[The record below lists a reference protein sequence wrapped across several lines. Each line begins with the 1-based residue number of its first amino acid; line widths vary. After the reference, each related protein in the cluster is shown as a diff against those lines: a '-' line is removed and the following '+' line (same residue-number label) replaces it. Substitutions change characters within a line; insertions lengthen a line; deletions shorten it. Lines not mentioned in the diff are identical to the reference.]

1 MTALIFS
8 SKTVKQLSTFSSV
21 SFWCSFSFPSLS
33 FPFRSFL
40 SFFPFLSLFFVWF
53 LFFFLCCWTLKKKK
67 KEVSNWREMEA
78 RPAKGWKSIIWMPVN
93 LLWTIMSP
101 MTKESKREP
110 PYLAVQ
116 YNTMNWLNAVLDFIG
131 AVSN

>member
-1 MTALIFS
+1 MTKWLHWYLAARLWS
-8 SKTVKQLSTFSSV
+8 SFQLFLLCLSDAV
-21 SFWCSFSFPSLS
+21 FSFPFPFLPFPFCS
-33 FPFRSFL
+33 FPF
-40 SFFPFLSLFFVWF
+40 LFFLF
-53 LFFFLCCWTLKKKK
+53 LFFFPLLLNFL

-101 MTKESKREP
+101 MTKESKREA

>member
-21 SFWCSFSFPSLS
+21 SFWCSFFFSFSFSLFS
-33 FPFRSFL
+33 FPFFPFVF
-40 SFFPFLSLFFVWF
+40 SFFS
-53 LFFFLCCWTLKKKK
+53 FFFPLLLNFL

>member
-1 MTALIFS
+1 MTKWLHWYLAARLWS
-8 SKTVKQLSTFSSV
+8 SFQLFLLCLSDAV
-21 SFWCSFSFPSLS
+21 FSFPFPFLS

-40 SFFPFLSLFFVWF
+40 SFFPFSLFFFPLLLNF
-53 LFFFLCCWTLKKKK
+53 L

>member
-21 SFWCSFSFPSLS
+21 SFWCSFFFSFS
-33 FPFRSFL
+33 FSPFSFL
-40 SFFPFLSLFFVWF
+40 FFPFLFSFFSFCFRLLLNF
-53 LFFFLCCWTLKKKK
+53 L

-101 MTKESKREP
+101 MTKESKREA

>member
-21 SFWCSFSFPSLS
+21 SFWCSFFFSFS
-33 FPFRSFL
+33 FSPFSFL
-40 SFFPFLSLFFVWF
+40 FFPFLFSFFS
-53 LFFFLCCWTLKKKK
+53 FFFPLLLNFL

-101 MTKESKREP
+101 MTKESKREA